1 MRKVLYIGIAIEVIG
16 NGLGGGLQMTGYINL
31 LLGWIIIGI
40 STIGGLALIILGCR
54 KKGDKSSFEEQKK
67 SLIPTIDFHTYEFGL
82 SGYKRYPK
90 EPNEVWWLK
99 LEISIDHINRSI
111 DTLDLVIEGESIP
124 VNLPCKFS
132 HIFHGY
138 FNVSK
143 WRDTSKH
150 QVELRAKV
158 GNEPISSGR
167 KLIDFNMEIF
177 WKTEV

>member
-1 MRKVLYIGIAIEVIG
+1 MSRGNRFALASIFIAIACAVGRVMQPIISPAWG
-16 NGLGGGLQMTGYINL
+16 WPIISILGVAAIL
-31 LLGWIIIGI
+31 
-40 STIGGLALIILGCR
+40 LIITGIRNKEGR
-54 KKGDKSSFEEQKK
+54 KESF
-67 SLIPTIDFHTYEFGL
+67 IPTIDFHAYEFGL
-82 SGYKRYPK
+82 SGYREYPK
-90 EPNEVWWLK
+90 EPNEVWWLN
-99 LEISIDHINRSI
+99 LEISIDRINRPI
-111 DTLDLVIEGESIP
+111 DILDLVIEGEPIH
-124 VNLPCKFS
+124 VNLPCNFS